1 MIHELIK
8 YLQELGLSNFI
19 IVFIISMLPI
29 VELRG
34 AIPVG
39 ILLFAKP
46 YLPIIITS
54 LIGNILPV
62 PFLLLF
68 FDYFTKLMN
77 KWKFTRSIMEW
88 VFKRTRKKT
97 KLIEKFEFW
106 GLVLLVAIPLP
117 FTGAWTGVVAS
128 YITGLKFKRA
138 FTGILVGVLIAG
150 VIVSA
155 LCILIDIGI
164 MKSSGLF
171 LKY

>member
-1 MIHELIK
+1 MAHELIK
-8 YLQELGLSNFI
+8 YLQDLGLSNLV

-39 ILLFAKP
+39 ILVFAKP

-54 LIGNILPV
+54 LIGNMLPV

-68 FDYFTKLMN
+68 FDFFTKIMN
-77 KWKFTRSIMEW
+77 KWKFTKSIMDW

-97 KLIEKFEFW
+97 KLIEKYEFW

-128 YITGLKFKRA
+128 YITGLKFKQA
-138 FTGILVGVLIAG
+138 FTAIFVGVLIAG
-150 VIVSA
+150 TIVSA
-155 LCILIDIGI
+155 LSILIHMGLVKDSGI
-164 MKSSGLF
+164 F

>member
-1 MIHELIK
+1 MVHELIN

-39 ILLFAKP
+39 ILIFAKP
-46 YLPIIITS
+46 YLPIIITC
-54 LIGNILPV
+54 LIGNMLPV

-68 FDYFTKLMN
+68 FDFFTKLMN
-77 KWKFTRSIMEW
+77 KWKFTKSIMDW

-97 KLIEKFEFW
+97 KLIEKYEFW

-117 FTGAWTGVVAS
+117 FTGAWTGVVAA

-138 FTGILVGVLIAG
+138 FTAIFIGVLIAG
-150 VIVSA
+150 TIVSA
-155 LCILIDIGI
+155 LSILIHMGLMKDSGI
-164 MKSSGLF
+164 F